1 MLAEFSKENNN
12 NLIAGTDQCVKMNTL
27 TTTNGLTIGIR
38 NLYGGICHYP
48 GFTWM
53 GSCTS
58 GQKPVSN
65 DEIIYLSG

>member
-1 MLAEFSKENNN
+1 
-12 NLIAGTDQCVKMNTL
+12 MNTL